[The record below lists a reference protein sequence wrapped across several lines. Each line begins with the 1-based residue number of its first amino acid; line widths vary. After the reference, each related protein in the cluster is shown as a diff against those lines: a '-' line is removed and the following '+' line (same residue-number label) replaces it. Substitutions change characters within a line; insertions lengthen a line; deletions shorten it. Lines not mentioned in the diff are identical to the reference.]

1 MKSPITGKEMPLRK
15 EPGVLTYRKEEFPV
29 FYHYFLCEDTEER
42 FTNDEIDGINMIQ
55 VHNQYREKYG
65 IPFPEEI
72 AGIREKYEVSAGK
85 MSEILGL
92 GANTYR
98 LYEAGE
104 MPSVA
109 NGRLILSVR
118 EPVEFLRQVDAS
130 THLLSARETQKIRE
144 TARKLQVWDE
154 ENFWDVMFEQKI
166 FTHQTPD
173 EFTGYKEP
181 QLDKIAQVIAFF
193 STQMDLYKTK
203 LNKLFFYA
211 DFCYYQKTG
220 YSMTGIAYRA
230 IPFGPVPAEY
240 QKMYVKLADDQQIEI
255 RQVDVGNGNYG
266 EQIRASQ
273 AFDASIFNAVELE
286 ILEAV
291 GRTFRQKNTDEV
303 VRISH
308 QESGWSENEGSKNM
322 ISYQKYAFMTCGVVC

>member
-1 MKSPITGKEMPLRK
+1 MKSPITGKEMKLLK
-15 EPGVLTYRKEEFPV
+15 EPGVPTYRKEEFPV
-29 FYHYFLCEDTEER
+29 FYHYFLCEDSGEH
-42 FTNDEIDGINMIQ
+42 FTNDELDSINLIQ

-72 AGIREKYEVSAGK
+72 AGIREKYQVSAGK

-98 LYEAGE
+98 LYESGE

-130 THLLSARETQKIRE
+130 THLLSAREMQKIRE
-144 TARKLQVWDE
+144 TARKLQAWDE
-154 ENFWDVMFEQKI
+154 DNFWDRLFEQKI
-166 FTHQTPD
+166 FTHQVPD
-173 EFTGYKEP
+173 EYTGYKEP
-181 QLDKIAQVIAFF
+181 QLDKIAQVISFF
-193 STQMDLYKTK
+193 NGQMELYKTK
-203 LNKLFFYA
+203 LNKLFFYT
-211 DFCYYQKTG
+211 DFCHYQKTG

-240 QKMYVKLADDQQIEI
+240 QKMYIKLSDDQQIEI

-273 AFDASIFNAVELE
+273 AFDPTVFNTVEME
-286 ILEAV
+286 VLEAV
-291 GRTFRQKNTDEV
+291 SRAFGHKNTNEV
-303 VRISH
+303 VHTSH
-308 QESGWSENEGSKNM
+308 QEAGWAENEASKNM
-322 ISYQKYAFMTCGVVC
+322 ISYQKYAFTTCGVIC